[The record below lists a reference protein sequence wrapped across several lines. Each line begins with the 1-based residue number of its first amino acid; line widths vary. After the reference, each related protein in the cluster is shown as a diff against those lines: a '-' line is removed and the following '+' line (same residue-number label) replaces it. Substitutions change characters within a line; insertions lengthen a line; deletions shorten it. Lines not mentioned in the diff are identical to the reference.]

1 MGMKTLQLVLA
12 GMVALGSASAQTSI
26 TVSPTTAQVHLGTYY
41 QFAAHV
47 TGATNTTVGW
57 SVALPAGATG
67 SPGSISADGRYTPPS
82 EIPSVNSV
90 TVTAASLATPTAS
103 ASALVTLDNPFPTVA
118 STSPASIPTG
128 SGTYTLT
135 INGSGF
141 VPGAQVLFGGAA
153 PATTYVSAT
162 RLTAA
167 VTPAGYTNGARVPIA
182 VTNPNP
188 GSATSTDAVTVEVGS
203 TDGQPVITPTVAARF
218 LNQAAFG
225 PDSATVAH
233 VVSLGLRGYIEEQ
246 LTVPISPYPDPS
258 TTGFGLGQVQAR
270 FFSNAV
276 EGRDQLRQRVAFALG
291 EMFVVSAVEESTP
304 TQLVP
309 FLQILQKDAFVNFRT
324 LMEDVTLSPTMG
336 EYLDMRD
343 NDKANPATDTRA
355 NENYARE
362 LMQLFTIGLS
372 QLNLDGTVQL
382 DGSGNPIPTYDQTTI
397 QNFAKVYT
405 GWTYPTKPGAVLQKH
420 NPAYFIGPMVA
431 YEPNHDTTSKTL
443 LNGLVLPA
451 GQTAEQDLKEALDNI
466 FDHPNVGPFV
476 GKQLI
481 QHLVTSNPSPQYVSR
496 VAAVFNNNGS
506 GVRGDLAAVVRAI
519 LLDSEARAGDNG
531 PQPVPPDTSGHLREP
546 VFVVS
551 SILRGLGATVNDTNT
566 LTEFATNLGQQLFY
580 PPTVFN
586 YFAPGYLIPAEFTP
600 SLTLLGPEFQLHSPS
615 AAVARYNLVNS
626 MVYGNLGAGAVI
638 DFTPFSSLGNTPE
651 AVADLIGQRFFYG
664 LMPGTIDT
672 ELLRAMNAVTGST
685 AAAQMARAQA
695 GLYVALSSSYYTVE
709 H

>member
-1 MGMKTLQLVLA
+1 
-12 GMVALGSASAQTSI
+12 MVALGSASAQTTV
-26 TVSPTTAQVHLGTYY
+26 TVSPTTAQVHLGTYN
-41 QFAAHV
+41 QFTAHV
-47 TGATNTTVGW
+47 TGATNTTIGW

-82 EIPSVNSV
+82 AMPSVNSV
-90 TVTAASLATPTAS
+90 TVTAISLAAPTAA
-103 ASALVTLDNPFPTVA
+103 ASAQVTLDNPFPTVA

-141 VPGAQVLFGGAA
+141 VPGAQVLFGGAGL
-153 PATTYVSAT
+153 ATTYVSAT

-167 VTPAGYTNGARVPIA
+167 VIPAGYAKGTRVPVG

-188 GSATSTDAVTVEVGS
+188 ESATSADAVTVEVGS
-203 TDGQPVITPTVAARF
+203 TDGPPVITSTVAARF

-225 PDSATVAH
+225 PDPATVAH
-233 VVSLGLRGYIEEQ
+233 VESLGLQGYIKEQ

-309 FLQILQKDAFVNFRT
+309 YLQILQKDAFVNFRT

-372 QLNLDGTVQL
+372 QLNQDGSLQL
-382 DGSGNPIPTYDQTTI
+382 EGSGNPIPTYDQTTI

-405 GWTYPTKPGAVLQKH
+405 GWTYPTKLGAVLQKH

-466 FDHPNVGPFV
+466 FNHPNVGPFV

-506 GVRGDLAAVVRAI
+506 GVRGDLAAVVSAI

-551 SILRGLGATVNDTNT
+551 SILRGLGATVNDTNN
-566 LTEFATNLGQQLFY
+566 LAEFATNLGQQLFY

-615 AAVARYNLVNS
+615 AAVARYNMVNS

-638 DFTPFSSLGNTPE
+638 DFTPFSSLGNTPQ